1 MAIAHAKPAEAM
13 GSPTEAAGSIFFS
26 YTSSCTGGVGIVFS
40 KNFLPVSCKAEEI
53 IKGCLLKIKVKYEN
67 VNFVFINV
75 YGPTKGVDR
84 MGFLNVL
91 CHTVKDSCDDEYLFL
106 CGDFNCTEPHRTSS
120 CILCRLRQLTAA
132 VDLSD
137 VWRAFN

>member
-1 MAIAHAKPAEAM
+1 M
-13 GSPTEAAGSIFFS
+13 FS
-26 YTSSCTGGVGIVFS
+26 N
-40 KNFLPVSCKAEEI
+40 NFLPVSCKAEEI

-120 CILCRLRQLTAA
+120 CILSQAQAA
-132 VDLSD
+132 DCSCGPVRCVEGFQWMSET
-137 VWRAFN
+137 VHVEPS